1 MIYCIMY
8 MYCITANDKYSENTD
23 TENFYILQ
31 YVFVNDYQMCT
42 EWSLVLVLCFVYELS
57 EAHL

>member
-1 MIYCIMY
+1 MY